1 MNKEEASYLYQS
13 IVASEKIR
21 VLRLEPGMFWEPLVG
36 SFSVQKI
43 PNKTDSQ
50 PDETWIRRSS
60 NIGWDCVS
68 YCWGPQKN
76 YTYFSCNGNSLRITR
91 SVDDML
97 RHLQEPL
104 STQYL

>member
-50 PDETWIRRSS
+50 PDETWIRRSIDS
-60 NIGWDCVS
+60 TCINQADATE
-68 YCWGPQKN
+68 K
-76 YTYFSCNGNSLRITR
+76 SLK
-91 SVDDML
+91 SV
-97 RHLQEPL
+97 Q
-104 STQYL
+104 